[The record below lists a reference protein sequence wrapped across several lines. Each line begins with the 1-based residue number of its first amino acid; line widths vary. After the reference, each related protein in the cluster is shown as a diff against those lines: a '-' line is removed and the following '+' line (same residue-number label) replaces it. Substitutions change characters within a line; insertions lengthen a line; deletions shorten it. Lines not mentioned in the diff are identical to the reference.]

1 MGFFDIFRKK
11 KESKKQTAH
20 EEKALSVFT
29 VDEMP
34 QFDLS
39 EVDVKSVRRQIA
51 EIMMYSD
58 EEALLEANECI
69 FNLTEY
75 KELHKSDYE
84 AYGFDISAA
93 NKDALKWAGIADC
106 AVRHGY
112 AVRTNA
118 DSSRDEFLTALKGL
132 KCTAE
137 LKIKL
142 TPGEEANLSEDGG
155 VIKICEE
162 LDALLSDRM
171 ICIGAADIGGSIL
184 IVFPAEVDKIEELGQ
199 LANTIGHRITYAQA
213 I

>member
-11 KESKKQTAH
+11 KEPKKQMTH

-51 EIMMYSD
+51 EIMMCSD

-75 KELHKSDYE
+75 KELHKSDYD
-84 AYGFDISAA
+84 AYGIDISAA
-93 NKDALKWAGIADC
+93 NKDTLKWVGVADC

-112 AVRTNA
+112 AVRTEA
-118 DSSRDEFLTALKGL
+118 DSSKDEFLTALKGL
-132 KCTAE
+132 KCMAE

-142 TPGEEANLSEDGG
+142 TPGEEENLSEDGN

-171 ICIGAADIGGSIL
+171 ICIGAVDIGGSFF
-184 IVFPAEVDKIEELGQ
+184 IVFPADVDKIVELGQ